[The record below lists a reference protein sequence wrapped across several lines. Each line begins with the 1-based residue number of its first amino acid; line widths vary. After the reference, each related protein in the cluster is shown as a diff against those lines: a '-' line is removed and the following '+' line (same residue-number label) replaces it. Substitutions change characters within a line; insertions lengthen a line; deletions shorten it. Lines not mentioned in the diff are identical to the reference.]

1 MAVTN
6 VTLEVVQREYQ
17 SLREAFPKFCGCDT
31 CRGDVLVYAL
41 NRLSPHYVSTRQG
54 EILTELSLHS
64 DQEKAKLDVALLEG
78 FRKVALAPRC
88 GAKTREGLIDS
99 GKLGFQRSAVACAFT
114 EPREFF
120 ADSRD
125 LGHQVSG
132 VGIDALLVALR
143 GCGRHQSMKPGIEQ
157 GHAIL
162 DLERSAQPF
171 KDDRIETGNRH
182 FLLLRFGDRNR
193 GYNEKS
199 EQSKRRRD
207 QYLPRQW
214 EIIKPLH

>member
-88 GAKTREGLIDS
+88 GAKPSQL
-99 GKLGFQRSAVACAFT
+99 
-114 EPREFF
+114 
-120 ADSRD
+120 
-125 LGHQVSG
+125 
-132 VGIDALLVALR
+132 
-143 GCGRHQSMKPGIEQ
+143 
-157 GHAIL
+157 
-162 DLERSAQPF
+162 
-171 KDDRIETGNRH
+171 
-182 FLLLRFGDRNR
+182 
-193 GYNEKS
+193 
-199 EQSKRRRD
+199 
-207 QYLPRQW
+207 
-214 EIIKPLH
+214 